1 MVEFLV
7 TVLSVASLGGLMIM
21 LNQVVN
27 NDKDGDDE

>member
-7 TVLSVASLGGLMIM
+7 TVLSVAGLGGLMFM